1 LSSRAILSGALLLA
15 LSWFIV
21 FVGAQVVLLRVCA
34 IRSRARAICRL
45 FGLVLAGEGI
55 SSVVLWSLGA
65 ERSMPLGAAMT
76 PVLMGWIAMLSLFVL
91 YMPFYY
97 VVVASISVQT
107 VIVIAR
113 SAGHG
118 VPLAELEDRF
128 ASESI
133 LTHRL
138 ASMVQSGVLRAEG
151 DAFRLTAK
159 GRSVARAFAAIK
171 ELWRLGPGG

>member
-1 LSSRAILSGALLLA
+1 
-15 LSWFIV
+15 
-21 FVGAQVVLLRVCA
+21 
-34 IRSRARAICRL
+34 
-45 FGLVLAGEGI
+45 
-55 SSVVLWSLGA
+55 
-65 ERSMPLGAAMT
+65 MPLGAATT
-76 PVLMGWIAMLSLFVL
+76 PAVMGWIAMVSLFVL

-138 ASMVQSGVLRAEG
+138 ASMVQSGMLRAEG
-151 DAFRLTAK
+151 DAFRLTVI
-159 GRSVARAFAAIK
+159 GRSVAQAFAAIK